1 MKENYQILVIDDS
14 STALLLMQY
23 ALNEEGYQTQIAS
36 NVREALTYLEKYTP
50 DMVLLDLSM
59 PEISGYDFL
68 GMRAKLNLLNTPII
82 VVSAYDSEESVS
94 EAMTMGAADF
104 IPKPIH
110 IETLLDKIKAHLKT

>member
-1 MKENYQILVIDDS
+1 
-14 STALLLMQY
+14 
-23 ALNEEGYQTQIAS
+23 
-36 NVREALTYLEKYTP
+36 
-50 DMVLLDLSM
+50 MVLLDLSM